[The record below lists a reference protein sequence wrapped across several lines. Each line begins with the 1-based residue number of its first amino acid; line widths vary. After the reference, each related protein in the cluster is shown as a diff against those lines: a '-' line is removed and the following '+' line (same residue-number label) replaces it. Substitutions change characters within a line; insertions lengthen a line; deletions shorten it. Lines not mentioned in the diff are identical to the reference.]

1 MQDVCFIYAA
11 ALDLLKLRVFH
22 RISFRVSLQS
32 QNLCEVIDRLGA
44 ASAKAQSL
52 PAIITTSSKL
62 AYTDQRI
69 YIFIQHDS
77 DR

>member
-1 MQDVCFIYAA
+1 MLYLYRRTRSFKAESLPSYFS
-11 ALDLLKLRVFH
+11 RVL
-22 RISFRVSLQS
+22 LQS

-69 YIFIQHDS
+69 YIFLQHDT